1 MNGPIGVPVTDLVVR
16 DIGKDFVPILVLQIS
31 TVTRLLQKSRQ
42 KVKVEHFDYIK
53 YLYCS

>member
-1 MNGPIGVPVTDLVVR
+1 MNGPIGVLVTDLVVR